1 MNGENV
7 DFVFIYVVIECGFF
21 LEEVK
26 FYFLEEF
33 IIWIDFVEVFY
44 CIGEKGKIKIL
55 YSDRKDDSIEIVD
68 CEV

>member
-1 MNGENV
+1 MSGENV

-44 CIGEKGKIKIL
+44 CFGEKG
-55 YSDRKDDSIEIVD
+55 
-68 CEV
+68 

>member
-1 MNGENV
+1 MSGENV
-7 DFVFIYVVIECGFF
+7 DFVFIYVVIECGLF

-44 CIGEKGKIKIL
+44 CIGEKG
-55 YSDRKDDSIEIVD
+55 
-68 CEV
+68 